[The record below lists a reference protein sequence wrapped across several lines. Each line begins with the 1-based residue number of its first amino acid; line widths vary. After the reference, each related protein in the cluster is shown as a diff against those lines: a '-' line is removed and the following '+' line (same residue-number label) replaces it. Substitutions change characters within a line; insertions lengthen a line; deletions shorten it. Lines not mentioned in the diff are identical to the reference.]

1 MAINTLRS
9 TARYKD
15 FYTDFDAHPV
25 RKDLYVL
32 EDTDAIKRSIKN
44 LIFTDPGERFFSPLL
59 GSGIRRALFEN
70 ISPETTNIIETF
82 VTATI
87 ENHEPRAKL
96 LDLIVNP
103 TPDENAY
110 NIQITFSTINNPAPV
125 IFNVLLSRVR

>member
-1 MAINTLRS
+1 MATNTLRS

-15 FYTDFDAHPV
+15 FYINFDAHPV

-44 LIFTDPGERFFSPLL
+44 IIFTDPGERFFSPLL

-70 ISPETTNIIETF
+70 ISPETTNIIKTF
-82 VTATI
+82 ITASI
-87 ENHEPRAKL
+87 ENFEPRARL
-96 LDLIVNP
+96 LDVIVNP
-103 TPDENAY
+103 STDENAY
-110 NIQITFSTINNPAPV
+110 YIQITFTTINNPAPI